1 MRLVATGTM
10 EGGVRVGR
18 KSLPAAVAVLVALA
32 LVLAGCA
39 GRSSSADQI
48 VERFVSALN
57 RGDAVA
63 AANLTD
69 SPTAARPVIEQMLGA
84 FPDDSAD
91 FSLAQVSTSGGDS
104 GLVSLR
110 ADWDFGDDRTWG
122 YTTDGDLTKLS
133 IGWRL
138 SWSPQLLVPN
148 LGPGQTVELIR
159 TDAAPPL
166 VRGAGDEV
174 LMEQLDLREIRIDPA
189 ATDDLTATVERVA
202 RIISPVAPAITAAVL
217 LGRAEAA
224 GGQTFD
230 AVSLRIPDFEVLESA
245 LEAVPGVQ
253 IAPTERLV
261 SSGSTISSTVDDDVR
276 ARWQAERDRTQGWA
290 VIIDGPGDESRQVAG
305 HQGPPP
311 PDIEVT
317 LDGDVQF
324 AANNGVV
331 AVPGPA
337 ALVALRPSDGAVLA
351 VAQNGAADELG
362 AVALQTQDPPGVIFT
377 AFLRAAG
384 VSAQDGGKVAEAA
397 RQLGWGVKLAPP
409 GMPADTGTAE
419 SKTVTTTAYG
429 MAVAAATID
438 AGHLPQ
444 VQLFTGDRAAVPGD
458 APALPDDRRDAYRRL
473 MVDSVRSGALT
484 VLGTHDGLDAL
495 TGVVDGD
502 DEAPPGW
509 LIGIRGDLAIGVYVG
524 ATDGTTN
531 AVIVADQ
538 FFRALARGR

>member
-1 MRLVATGTM
+1 MT

-18 KSLPAAVAVLVALA
+18 NALPAAAAVLVALV

-39 GRSSSADQI
+39 GRASSADQI

-69 SPTAARPVIEQMLGA
+69 SPTAARPVIEQMLDA

-110 ADWDFGDDRTWG
+110 ADWDFGKDRTWG

-138 SWSPQLLVPN
+138 SWSPQLLVPG
-148 LGPGQTVELIR
+148 LGPEQTVELVR

-174 LMEQLDLREIRIDPA
+174 LMEQLDLREVRIDPS
-189 ATDDLTATVERVA
+189 ATEDLTGTAEQVA
-202 RIISPVAPAITAAVL
+202 RIISPVAPAIDAGVL
-217 LGRAEAA
+217 LGRADAA
-224 GGQTFD
+224 GGDTFD
-230 AVSLRIPDFEVLESA
+230 AVSLRMSDFEVLAPA
-245 LEAVPGVQ
+245 LESVPGVR
-253 IAPTERLV
+253 IEPVERLV
-261 SSGSTISSTVDDDVR
+261 STSSSVASAVDADVR
-276 ARWQAERDRTQGWA
+276 KRWQSERDRTQGWA
-290 VIIDGPGDESRQVAG
+290 VTVDGPGDESRQAAG

-311 PDIEVT
+311 PDLHVT
-317 LDGDVQF
+317 LDGDLQF

-331 AVPGPA
+331 AVPAPA

-351 VAQNGAADELG
+351 VAQNGAADERG
-362 AVALQTQDPPGVIFT
+362 AVALEHQDPPGVIFT

-384 VSAQDGGKVAEAA
+384 VSDTGGDEAAEAA

-419 SKTVTTTAYG
+419 KGKVATTAYG
-429 MAVAAATID
+429 MALAAATIG
-438 AGHLPQ
+438 AGELPAM
-444 VQLFTGDRAAVPGD
+444 QLFADDRAAVPED
-458 APALPDDRRDAYRRL
+458 APALPGERREAYRSL

-484 VLGTHDGLDAL
+484 VLNTHDGLDAL
-495 TGVVDGD
+495 TGLVEGD
-502 DEAPPGW
+502 EEAPPGW

-524 ATDGTTN
+524 ATDGTSN